1 MTDTVYAY
9 LDAEGYV
16 RQWSKADA
24 PSAVEGLTLHQLL
37 PGESM
42 REFQR
47 MIDGA
52 LVSYEPDVSLD
63 DVKAGAIADANA
75 ARDRC
80 RAAFDRFIYSGVI
93 YDGHARAEVSIGL
106 AARRAKQGG
115 TSNVLWRAFDNSDQM
130 LSPVQVI
137 ALEAALI
144 EAKANWEAQAH
155 ETCRAFKAKIVS
167 AATLAE
173 VRAVA
178 AAALSPWAIKGES

>member
-1 MTDTVYAY
+1 MRDIVYAY

-16 RQWSKADA
+16 RQWSKAA
-24 PSAVEGLTLHQLL
+24 VPSAVECLTLHQLL

-52 LVSYEPDVSLD
+52 LVSYEPEVSLD

-80 RAAFDRFIYSGVI
+80 RAAFDRFIYDGVM
-93 YDGHARAEVSIGL
+93 YDGHVRAEVSIAL
-106 AARRAKQGG
+106 AARRAEQGG
-115 TSNVLWRAFDNSDQM
+115 ASSVLWRAFDNSDWM
-130 LSPVQVI
+130 LSPAQVI

-155 ETCRAFKAKIVS
+155 ETCRALKAKILS

-173 VRAVA
+173 VRAA
-178 AAALSPWAIKGES
+178 ATAALSPWAIEGKA